1 MKLRYSQ
8 TSPYVRK
15 VMVAAIEVG
24 LEGQIEVVPT
34 DPWDP
39 ETDLPD
45 DNPLGKVPT
54 LVTEDGMT
62 IVDSSVISEYLDSL
76 HDGRPLFPLAGEAR
90 WQVLGDGILAAY
102 QLRRVEDKIHEKH
115 MQSAGWIA
123 RQKRTVERRWQRW
136 NAKRRQSAKALSPSD
151 TSASVAPSAISTCAF
166 TRTIGGRHIRPWRHG
181 MRTSP
186 NVRPWRRRRQE
197 AENGSQDTCRNSG
210 VQNR

>member
-1 MKLRYSQ
+1 MKLRYSP

-76 HDGRPLFPLAGEAR
+76 HDGRPLFPPAGEARWLALR
-90 WQVLGDGILAAY
+90 WQVLGDGILDAC
-102 QLRRVEDKIHEKH
+102 QLRRVEDKFREKH
-115 MQSAGWIA
+115 MQSADWIA
-123 RQKRTVERRWQRW
+123 RQKRTVER
-136 NAKRRQSAKALSPSD
+136 AL
-151 TSASVAPSAISTCAF
+151 AALEREASAIGQGPV
-166 TRTIGGRHIRPWRHG
+166 TIGHISVGCALGYLDLRFPQDDWRTTHPALAAWYADFAQRPSMAATAPG
-181 MRTSP
+181 
-186 NVRPWRRRRQE
+186 
-197 AENGSQDTCRNSG
+197 G
-210 VQNR
+210 